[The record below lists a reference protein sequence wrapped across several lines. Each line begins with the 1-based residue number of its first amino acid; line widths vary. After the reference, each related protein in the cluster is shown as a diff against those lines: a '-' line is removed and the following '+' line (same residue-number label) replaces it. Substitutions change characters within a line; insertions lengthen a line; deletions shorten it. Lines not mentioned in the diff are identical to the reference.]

1 MRNFKSQRIPTVSQ
15 FEAKLIVWG
24 FAGLALSVVGLC
36 IYYLTA

>member
-1 MRNFKSQRIPTVSQ
+1 MRPYKTQRVPTVSQ

-24 FAGLALSVVGLC
+24 FTGLAFSAVGLC